1 MKKLIHSIIVL
12 LLSATVFAQAPQS
25 FKYQAV
31 ARDASG
37 EVIADQQVSFQI
49 SILQGTESG
58 TAVYTEIHV
67 DSTNQ
72 FGLVTLEIG
81 TGTTTDD
88 FTTIDWGNG
97 TYFIQIEMDATGG
110 TSYTLMGTS
119 QLLSVPYSLHAK
131 TADSIT
137 GTVTENDPV
146 YDASVASGI
155 TGTDTTNWNN
165 KLDSE
170 TQNLADVLSQ
180 SNDGNATQ
188 IKNLADPTDDQDAAT
203 KAYIDLFLERI
214 EALEIETGL
223 IAKDYD
229 GNIYSTI
236 EIGNQ
241 VWMAEN
247 LKTTHY
253 ADGTEIPLVKD
264 NTEWTNLGDNSTD
277 DAYCWYN
284 NDSARYAGTYGALY
298 TWAAA
303 MKKAT
308 SSSSNPSGVQG
319 VCPDGWHLPSDDEW
333 KELEMHLGMSQSDAD
348 NTGARGTN
356 EGSKLAGNAS
366 LWNNGDLKNN
376 SEFATSNFSCLPGGS
391 RRGSDGLFGFMGHE
405 GYWLSAT
412 EDSNNKAWNRYLG
425 AWNSEISRYSYNKSG
440 GDSIRCI
447 KDE

>member
-1 MKKLIHSIIVL
+1 MKNIFYPIIALLI
-12 LLSATVFAQAPQS
+12 SATVFAQAPQS

-37 EVIADQQVSFQI
+37 EVKANQKVGFQI
-49 SILQGTESG
+49 SILQSSESG
-58 TAVYTEIHV
+58 TTVYTETHV

-88 FTTIDWGNG
+88 FTTIDWGNDS
-97 TYFIQIEMDATGG
+97 YFIQIKMDASGG
-110 TSYTLMGTS
+110 TSYVLIGTS
-119 QLLSVPYSLHAK
+119 QLLSVPYALHAK
-131 TADSIT
+131 IADNTFSGDYSDLTNKPVIPDTLSDLVSDAGNESIT
-137 GTVTENDPV
+137 
-146 YDASVASGI
+146 
-155 TGTDTTNWNN
+155 
-165 KLDSE
+165 
-170 TQNLADVLSQ
+170 
-180 SNDGNATQ
+180 
-188 IKNLADPTDDQDAAT
+188 NLADPINKQDAAT
-203 KAYIDLFLERI
+203 KAYVD
-214 EALEIETGL
+214 ALEAQILELQIATGL
-223 IAKDYD
+223 KVKDID
-229 GNIYSTI
+229 GNLYNTVS
-236 EIGNQ
+236 IGTQ

-284 NDSARYAGTYGALY
+284 NDSVSYAGTYGALY
-298 TWAAA
+298 TWAAS

-319 VCPDGWHLPSDDEW
+319 ACPDGWHLPSDDEW

-376 SEFATSNFSCLPGGS
+376 SEFGTSNFSCLPGGS

-405 GYWLSAT
+405 GYWLSST
-412 EDSNNKAWNRYLG
+412 EDSNNKAWTRYLG